1 MYVTLIIELVF
12 RSRCR
17 ATFLD
22 LQVVNRC
29 QLRNY
34 YLRNPLSVGFYLQ
47 VERVEGEGY
56 YGGVR
61 LLMATCKLFH
71 VYCSDH
77 DIVLHD
83 RNFTLSY
90 DTTIPRQVLWPPY
103 LSTVK
108 SITLFVS
115 MRHIAN
121 ESVKR
126 AMTIRALIILFMF
139 VSTTGW
145 ALRIKCNRVC
155 GLDMFAGILCC
166 WTPHEGWRP
175 SESDLECRTGARHN
189 CWVARPG
196 GTSLWWP
203 CLHGWSCTARYFHL
217 PILVQLF

>member
-12 RSRCR
+12 RSRYR

-34 YLRNPLSVGFYLQ
+34 YLRKPLSVGFYLQ

-90 DTTIPRQVLWPPY
+90 DTTIPRQVL
-103 LSTVK
+103 
-108 SITLFVS
+108 
-115 MRHIAN
+115 
-121 ESVKR
+121 
-126 AMTIRALIILFMF
+126 
-139 VSTTGW
+139 
-145 ALRIKCNRVC
+145 
-155 GLDMFAGILCC
+155 
-166 WTPHEGWRP
+166 
-175 SESDLECRTGARHN
+175 
-189 CWVARPG
+189 
-196 GTSLWWP
+196 
-203 CLHGWSCTARYFHL
+203 
-217 PILVQLF
+217 